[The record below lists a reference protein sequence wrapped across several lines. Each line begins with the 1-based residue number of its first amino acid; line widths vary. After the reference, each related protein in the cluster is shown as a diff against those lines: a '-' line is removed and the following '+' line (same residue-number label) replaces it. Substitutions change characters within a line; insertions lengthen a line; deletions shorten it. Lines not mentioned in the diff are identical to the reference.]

1 MLPLSE
7 DEEEGEADEA
17 QHGAVVMMEAT
28 CRRSQWMSGWMDG
41 GRESE
46 RAQRA
51 VEEEDE
57 MKVELSV
64 EGLIEEEQGRT
75 SKNII

>member
-1 MLPLSE
+1 
-7 DEEEGEADEA
+7 
-17 QHGAVVMMEAT
+17 
-28 CRRSQWMSGWMDG
+28 MDG